1 MKKFLVLS
9 LVLAMVFSCGFVF
22 AQEEEATA
30 QLGSCYLGTSGL
42 ILIPTAETL
51 GLKEGRVSVI
61 GTRWAE
67 KIDEY
72 DIAIGYGAT
81 DNLEIGAGA
90 KMFKYD
96 IPGVDDDTYPLVFA
110 KYALA
115 IKSPEKLPAAFAAGA
130 TYIEYG
136 ENTDDIIAYAVASAS
151 LSKQIKGHLGLG
163 LDKWERGNDDGT
175 DFFYF
180 AGLEAKLMPSL
191 IVSLETLKFG
201 GEDADNTNA
210 LGLRYAV
217 TPQIAITGAAVD
229 FGTSKDD
236 YQYYVGVAYNW

>member
-9 LVLAMVFSCGFVF
+9 LVLAMVLSCGFVF

-30 QLGSCYLGTSGL
+30 QLGSCYFGTSGL

-51 GLKEGRVSVI
+51 GVKKGRVSVI
-61 GTRWAE
+61 GTKWTE

-90 KMFKYD
+90 KMFKNKD
-96 IPGVDDDTYPLVFA
+96 TDTYPLVFA

-163 LDKWERGNDDGT
+163 IDKWEAGAKDGT

-180 AGLEAKLMPSL
+180 AGLEAKLTPSL

-236 YQYYVGVAYNW
+236 YQYYVGIAYNW